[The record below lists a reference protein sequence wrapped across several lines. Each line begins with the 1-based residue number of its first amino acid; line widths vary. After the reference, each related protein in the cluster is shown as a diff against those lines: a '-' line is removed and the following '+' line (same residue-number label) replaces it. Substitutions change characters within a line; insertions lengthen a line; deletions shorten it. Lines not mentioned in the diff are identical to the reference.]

1 MIVGVVRLHRQ
12 EGAGADMEG
21 QRFASDPGDGDRL
34 QQRGREMQ
42 RRGGGGD
49 GAVLFR
55 EHRLIV
61 AAVGLGGRTLSR
73 NLGRGSEERSV
84 GQECASPCRS
94 RWSPYPSKTQITT
107 HYTLNHFSN
116 TR

>member
-21 QRFASDPGDGDRL
+21 QRFASDPGYGDRL

-61 AAVGLGGRTLSR
+61 AAVGLVCRTLAR
-73 NLGRGSEERSV
+73 NIGWQRHAAREFEQQLVRLVPRKGEAEARSAEYTSEIQPIMR
-84 GQECASPCRS
+84 
-94 RWSPYPSKTQITT
+94 T
-107 HYTLNHFSN
+107 
-116 TR
+116 